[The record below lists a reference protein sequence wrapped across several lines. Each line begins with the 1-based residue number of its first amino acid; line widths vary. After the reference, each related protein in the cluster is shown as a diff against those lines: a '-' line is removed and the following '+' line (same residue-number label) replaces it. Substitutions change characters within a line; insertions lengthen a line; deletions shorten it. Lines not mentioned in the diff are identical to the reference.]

1 MRIRVL
7 GPVTVGAVDG
17 GLGGPKPKALLVAL
31 LRQTRHVVATERL
44 VDLLWDDSP
53 PSSATALVHTYVS
66 LLRRGLS
73 AAGLADAVRTRAPG
87 YQLDVEPGEC
97 DVHVFEREH
106 ERARQAERA
115 GAFQEAHEG
124 YRQALS
130 LWRGQ
135 ALGGVDTRFA
145 IAWADDLHERRLA
158 ARDGLARS
166 SLALGRVEDAAD
178 ELRGLVGEHPLREE
192 SRALLMRALAES
204 GRQADALE
212 VYRDGRRR
220 LLDELGIEPGRH
232 LRDLHTAILDGSLT
246 AATPTAADPAATT
259 PATAAHAVRT
269 PASPAHPTP
278 AHPTQTRPAVQA
290 PERPVARTLPPDIGD
305 FTGRGEELAAVLA
318 LGNTPP
324 DERATAPVVV
334 VSGAG
339 GTGKSALAVH
349 AAHRLAQRYPDGQ
362 LFADLRGFGA
372 ELSPLTALARFLTAL
387 GVPAAELPATL
398 DERIALYRQ
407 RLAGRRLI
415 VVLDNAR
422 SEQQVRPLL
431 PGDPGCLVLL
441 TSRSRLAGLGGAS
454 AVELE
459 VFDSTSAVE
468 MLGKI
473 IGRDRVA
480 AAPDAAERIA
490 VLCAGVPLALRAAGA
505 KLLARPHWPLKSLAA
520 RLADERRR
528 LDELTV
534 GDLAIRSCLSLN
546 YAELDELRRRAFHL
560 LCLLDLP
567 DFGWWIAAPLLEVD
581 LAEAEDIVE
590 HLVDLRLLDVAGVD
604 AIGRV
609 RYRFHDLVQLYGAEQ
624 AAEHET
630 PDTVAAAVARSL
642 TAWVALVEAGAR
654 RLPRVALGLRIVPT
668 DRAETHPDLIA
679 EVEEEPLGWLRAETS
694 AVVRAVERAHE
705 LGVDRAATLLVS
717 SLLSSAF
724 AIRNEFD
731 GWQRT
736 HEVALTLARQGDDRR
751 AETVVLAGLGQLH
764 YEKDDFT
771 AALTHFEQALDHAD
785 ALEDDT
791 ARAVCLVGIGTV
803 HRELGRVTLA
813 RDTLT
818 TAAGLGARLGD
829 DSVVAAA
836 DYGLGSLHRDHG
848 DLNDAADRFRDAAQ
862 RYAAANDPRGEALA
876 VRGLSLCH
884 RALGEYRQAAE
895 LSARAT
901 TALRSIG
908 DELGATYARQ
918 AWAKASLRLPEPT
931 GPAERTDL
939 AATLTDCLAVC
950 ERSRDRF
957 GVALVTRTLGEL
969 HLARGD
975 LDTARDHLTAA
986 LDLWTELDLRVW
998 RARTLRD
1005 LAAADPAR
1013 QDAHWAAALDLLRG
1027 TGAREERELAATTPQ
1042 QWRDTVRGQA
1052 EQRG

>member
-7 GPVTVGAVDG
+7 GPVTVGAVEG

-44 VDLLWDDSP
+44 VDLLWDDGP

-87 YQLDVEPGEC
+87 YLLDVEPGEC
-97 DVHVFEREH
+97 DVHIFEREH

-115 GAFQEAHEG
+115 GAFEEAQEG
-124 YRQALS
+124 YRRALS

-166 SLALGRVEDAAD
+166 SLALGRAEDAAD

-232 LRDLHTAILDGSLT
+232 LRDLHTAILDGSLLT
-246 AATPTAADPAATT
+246 APTPATPAP
-259 PATAAHAVRT
+259 PPTAAHAM
-269 PASPAHPTP
+269 P
-278 AHPTQTRPAVQA
+278 TRPAVQA

-305 FTGRGEELAAVLA
+305 FTGRAGELAAVLA

-324 DERATAPVVV
+324 DERTTTPVVV

-372 ELSPLTALARFLTAL
+372 ELSPFTALARFLTAL

-398 DERIALYRQ
+398 DERIALYRHH
-407 RLAGRRLI
+407 LAGRRLI

-441 TSRSRLAGLGGAS
+441 TSRSRLAGLGSAS

-459 VFDSTSAVE
+459 VFDTASAVE

-473 IGRDRVA
+473 IGPDRVA

-490 VLCAGVPLALRAAGA
+490 ALCAGVPLALRAAGA

-567 DFGWWIAAPLLEVD
+567 DFGWWVAAPLLEVD

-609 RYRFHDLVQLYGAEQ
+609 RYRFHDLVQLFGAEQ

-630 PDTVAAAVARSL
+630 PNTVAAAVARSL

-654 RLPRVALGLRIVPT
+654 RLPRMTPSLRIAPD
-668 DRAETHPDLIA
+668 DRADTHPELIA
-679 EVEEEPLGWLRAETS
+679 EVEEDPLGWLRAETS

-736 HEVALTLARQGDDRR
+736 HEVALELAREGDDRR
-751 AETVVLAGLGQLH
+751 AEAVVLAGLGQLH

-771 AALTHFEQALDHAD
+771 AALTHFEQALRHAD
-785 ALEDDT
+785 AVDDDT

-803 HRELGRVTLA
+803 HRELGHVTLA
-813 RDTLT
+813 HDTLT
-818 TAAGLGARLGD
+818 TAAELGARLGD
-829 DSVVAAA
+829 DNVVGAAE
-836 DYGLGSLHRDHG
+836 YGLGSLHRDHG
-848 DLNDAADRFRDAAQ
+848 DLADAADRFRNAAQ
-862 RYAAANDPRGEALA
+862 RYAAADDPRGEALA
-876 VRGLSLCH
+876 MRGLSLCH
-884 RALGEYRQAAE
+884 RALGEYPRAAE
-895 LSARAT
+895 LSDRAT
-901 TALRSIG
+901 TALLAIG

-918 AWAKASLRLPEPT
+918 AWAKASLRLPGT
-931 GPAERTDL
+931 ADRTTDL
-939 AATLTDCLAVC
+939 TATLTDCLAVC
-950 ERSRDRF
+950 ERGRDRF

-975 LDTARDHLTAA
+975 LDTAREHLTAA
-986 LDLWTELDLRVW
+986 LDLWTALDLGVW

-1042 QWRDTVRGQA
+1042 QWRETVLDQA
-1052 EQRG
+1052 KQRG